1 MEYAVFEKNDHIYM
15 VPQGG
20 KHTHLLIFLHGFG
33 DYAKSYESFF
43 EQESFLPKN
52 ISVKIILLQAPISFS
67 GMFPVPVPSWFNITQ
82 FPIVSEK
89 CYDFKE
95 AQKNAKIIENIIEE
109 EVKFL
114 NGKYENIYV
123 GGFSQGACLS
133 LYTGLTYKHLLGGVL
148 SFSGALFAQTKVL
161 ESNKDLKI
169 FLGHGFEDDVIPYKV
184 HIESLKPI
192 ENFTGL
198 NKSYIPKHAH
208 GIHPQEIKDA
218 KMFLEKCMTG
228 K

>member
-1 MEYAVFEKNDHIYM
+1 MDYAVFEKNDHIYM
-15 VPQGG
+15 VPKGG

-33 DYAKSYESFF
+33 DYAKSYEGFF
-43 EQESFLPKN
+43 EQESILPKN
-52 ISVKIILLQAPISFS
+52 VSVKIILLQAPISFS
-67 GMFPVPVPSWFNITQ
+67 GMFPVPSWFNITQ

-95 AQKNAKIIENIIEE
+95 AQNNAKIIENIIEE

-114 NGKYENIYV
+114 DGKYENIYV

-148 SFSGALFAQTKVL
+148 SFSGALFAQTKIL

-169 FLGHGFEDDVIPYKV
+169 FLGHGLEDDVIPYKV
-184 HIESLKPI
+184 HLESLKPI
-192 ENFTGL
+192 ENFNGL

-218 KMFLEKCMTG
+218 KTFLEKSMTG